1 MTTLTKIMLILAIAS
16 AATSRSRGQSEAKP
30 APHVRSAIDG
40 VLELFEKTPIV
51 VLCDHHGLA
60 QEEAFFSS
68 LVRDPRFAET
78 IGNVVVEFGGESS
91 QSVIDRYV
99 AGEDVPM
106 NQLRRVWTETP
117 GWVPGPTRL
126 GYINFFANVRAAN
139 VALPAERRLKIWLGE
154 PKIDWS
160 KINSFQYFEPFIDKR
175 DDNYIRIIG
184 DEILKKHKKA
194 LLIIGTGH
202 IFGDTA
208 LFRAKFDQ
216 AYPNTLATVAA
227 FAGYRESD
235 CNKRFLARAKDWPV
249 PAVVGPVAGTW
260 LKFLLQ
266 LPGCNFLP
274 ADMIANMK
282 ATPAGQLP
290 PGVSSAEEL
299 LQRVVSMASGDEAD
313 AILYLGPPDTLTESP
328 FDPAIYLDSDY
339 FKEEDRRMRCCTPPH
354 LGGKLDW
361 DRILQQNTVVP
372 RKLQSVF

>member
-1 MTTLTKIMLILAIAS
+1 MLILVIAG
-16 AATSRSRGQSEAKP
+16 AATLGLHGQSGTGP
-30 APHVRSAIDG
+30 APQVKSAIDG
-40 VLELFEKTPIV
+40 ALELFRQKPVI

-60 QEEAFFSS
+60 QEEGFFSS

-91 QSVIDRYV
+91 QGIIDRFV
-99 AGEDVPM
+99 VGEDVPV
-106 NQLRRVWTETP
+106 NELRRVWTETP

-139 VALPAERRLKIWLGE
+139 VALPPERRIKVWLGE

-160 KINSFQYFEPFIDKR
+160 KINSLQDLDPYIAQR
-175 DDNYIRIIG
+175 DNNYIRIIG

-194 LLIIGTGH
+194 LLIIGTSH
-202 IFGDTA
+202 IFGA
-208 LFRAKFDQ
+208 IAPLRAKFDQ
-216 AYPNTLATVAA
+216 AYPNTLATVVA
-227 FAGYRESD
+227 FKGYIEPE
-235 CNKRFLARAKDWPV
+235 CNGKFRALAKDWPV
-249 PAVVGPVAGTW
+249 PAMVGPVAGTW
-260 LKFLLQ
+260 LKSLLQ

-274 ADMIANMK
+274 ADMIAQMK

-290 PGVSSAEEL
+290 PGISSGEEL
-299 LQRVVSMASGDEAD
+299 LRKTISMASGDEAD

-328 FDPAIYLDSDY
+328 LDPAIYLDPDY
-339 FKEEDRRMRCCTPPH
+339 FKEEDRRMRCCTPPQ